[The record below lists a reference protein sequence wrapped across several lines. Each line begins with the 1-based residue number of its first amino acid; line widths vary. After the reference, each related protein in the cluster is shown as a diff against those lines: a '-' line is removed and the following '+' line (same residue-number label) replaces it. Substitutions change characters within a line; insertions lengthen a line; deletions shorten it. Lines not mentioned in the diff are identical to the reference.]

1 MEQKIPQWR
10 KHMGGQRDSRGL
22 HSGSA
27 GTSARQ
33 LSEQSKQV
41 RRTHKGPQQDTRARR
56 SGCDGTSV
64 RQRSAQSKRDRFP
77 F

>member
-10 KHMGGQRDSRGL
+10 KHTGGQRDSRGWC
-22 HSGSA
+22 SRSA
-27 GTSARQ
+27 GTSAQQ

-41 RRTHKGPQQDTRARR
+41 RRTSMGPQQGTRARR
-56 SGCDGTSV
+56 SGCDGTSA
-64 RQRSAQSKRDRFP
+64 RQRSVQSKRDRFP